1 MTLSK
6 EGYLTNSKG
15 VCEFHRPITHIEL
28 IDVACQ
34 VLHSQ
39 VNDSDQ
45 FFENSREVKKYFK
58 ICIGHLEREVFACA
72 FLTTQHQLIEFEVLF
87 MGTVNM
93 APVYPREVAKRA
105 LSLNAAA
112 VVLGHN
118 HPSGCVRPSESDK
131 MITKEIKEALK
142 LFDVVVLDHII
153 TGPSV
158 DAFSFADAGL
168 II

>member
-28 IDVACQ
+28 IDAACQ

-58 ICIGHLEREVFACA
+58 VSIGHLEREVFACA

-87 MGTVNM
+87 MGTVNGSSV
-93 APVYPREVAKRA
+93 PTGSGKKSTFAKRC
-105 LSLNAAA
+105 
-112 VVLGHN
+112 
-118 HPSGCVRPSESDK
+118 GCSAR
-131 MITKEIKEALK
+131 A
-142 LFDVVVLDHII
+142 
-153 TGPSV
+153 
-158 DAFSFADAGL
+158 
-168 II
+168 